1 MMKETVGSPKRIIA
15 HVDMNAFFASVEQK
29 QNPHLRG
36 KPVLVCG
43 NPDGRSV
50 VATASY
56 EARAYGVKTGMTLW
70 EAKKL
75 CPNAILVQCD
85 VEKYV
90 YTSMKLLSIYR
101 SFTPKVEAFS
111 VDEAF
116 LDLTG
121 TQRLFGSPEEIARKI
136 KKRIRT
142 KLGLLCS
149 VGIASNKLLAKL
161 GSDLKKPDGLVYLSD
176 EKLPLVFEK
185 LPVSS
190 LCGIG
195 SRLSSHLEKLGI
207 RTCGDLRRY
216 PPEVL
221 ERKFGKV
228 GIYLSNMGKGIGDV
242 EVLYYYQSE
251 PIKSVGHS
259 HTLDQDAYS
268 EDLIER
274 LVFQLSEQVGK
285 RLRRYG
291 YKGKTVCL
299 TLRYSDFS
307 TFSKRRTLNRFIWD
321 GRDIYLEAMRIFEM
335 LYNGFGG
342 IRLAGVSVSNLK
354 EETTQ
359 LSLFPEEEK
368 KERLLETMD
377 RINQRYG
384 DFTISWARLS
394 KKSEDGNVISPS
406 WRPTKTLAS
415 VN

>member
-1 MMKETVGSPKRIIA
+1 MKDGECSLKKVIA

-50 VATASY
+50 VATSSY

-70 EAKKL
+70 EARRL
-75 CPNAILVQCD
+75 CPNAILVQGD
-85 VEKYV
+85 PDKYI
-90 YTSMKLLSIYR
+90 YTSMELLSIFK
-101 SFTPKVEAFS
+101 SFTPRVEAFS

-121 TQRLFGSPEEIARKI
+121 TQRLFGSPLEVARKI
-136 KKRIRT
+136 KKRIKT

-161 GSDLKKPDGLVYLSD
+161 GSDMRKPDGLFCISD
-176 EKLPLVFEK
+176 EEVPGLFEK

-195 SRLSSHLEKLGI
+195 SRLSYHLEKLGI
-207 RTCGDLRRY
+207 RTCGDLGRY
-216 PPEVL
+216 PAEVL

-228 GIYLSNMGKGIGDV
+228 GLYLSNMGKGIGTQ

-259 HTLDQDAYS
+259 HTLN
-268 EDLIER
+268 EDTHSLDSMER

-285 RLRRYG
+285 RLRHYG

-307 TFSKRRTLNRFIWD
+307 TFSKRRTSRRFIWD
-321 GRDIYLEAMRIFEM
+321 GRDIYREAMRIFEV

-342 IRLAGVSVSNLK
+342 IRLAGVSVSNLR
-354 EETTQ
+354 EQTAQ
-359 LSLFPEEEK
+359 LSLFPEEQG
-368 KERLLETMD
+368 KEVLLKTID
-377 RINQRYG
+377 QINRRYG

-394 KKSEDGNVISPS
+394 EREGGAGVISPS

-415 VN
+415 PY